1 VRTVTSALRVVA
13 LVSIVQLVTI
23 IFINGSAI
31 PTPNIGIQDENDTS
45 VGVNMHGYYTIMK
58 ESRKTTAPF
67 PAHYYKNS
75 FKTLSSAGINTIR
88 YLFSW
93 ESYEKN
99 PIPWFQELKAV
110 ALTADSYGMK
120 VIYDN
125 DVYHT
130 SSWLDPKSGYGFPSF
145 LFENNP
151 EFPYAAGGGTEN
163 ATAKKWWTE
172 WYNRSIAPINGNN
185 PKNADGW
192 TLQADFLKKVVSAV
206 DSHESTMGYEILNE
220 PPVFSLDQWDKIGK
234 YNTFITNELRSVTQ
248 KKIFF
253 DRQLP
258 SDVGGF
264 TDAFPQNMAKMAPA
278 NKTNVIFKSALY
290 DIPTHCNYAE
300 DRLNT
305 VKKTAQLLG
314 IPLWMGEFNIGTY
327 KERPVAHLN
336 QTGVDLFV
344 QKFKELK
351 LWGWAFWIWS
361 YIRSPPNLDTFN
373 LVNFTKSKAQPTIY
387 FDYFKNA
394 ISDNSKTNLNLPLNS
409 DTNAATSVNNTSHTI
424 CPTLVITKVNAV
436 KTGMKYSSPTPLILS
451 SKAFAGKFSVEG
463 VAYDSGANLTKVEIK
478 SDDGHYL
485 LAVPRLQGD
494 WSSWSATVPVST
506 NSSTSNIHK
515 ILARATDNAGN
526 HKTVSIYMKIT

>member
-1 VRTVTSALRVVA
+1 VA
-13 LVSIVQLVTI
+13 SIVLLINV
-23 IFINGSAI
+23 IFINGFVI
-31 PTPNIGIQDENDTS
+31 PSRSFGIQDETKIS

-58 ESRKTTAPF
+58 EFRSTTTPF
-67 PAHYYKNS
+67 PANYYKNS

-99 PIPWFQELKAV
+99 PTLWVQELERV
-110 ALTADSYGMK
+110 ALTADRYGIK

-125 DVYHT
+125 DIYHT

-151 EFPYAAGGGTEN
+151 EFPYAGGGGTEN
-163 ATAKKWWTE
+163 ATARKWWSE
-172 WYNRSIAPINGNN
+172 WYNRSLAVVGSSDI
-185 PKNADGW
+185 KNADGW
-192 TLQADFLKKVVSAV
+192 TLQADFLKKVVSVV
-206 DSHESTMGYEILNE
+206 DGHESTMGYEILNE
-220 PPVFSLDQWDKIGK
+220 PPVFSPDQWDKIGK
-234 YNTFITNELRSVTQ
+234 YNTFITNELRTVTQ

-264 TDAFPQNMAKMAPA
+264 TDALPQNMAKMAPA

-290 DIPTHCNYAE
+290 DVPTHCNYAE

-314 IPLWMGEFNIGTY
+314 IPLWMGEFNMGTY

-344 QKFKELK
+344 QKFRELK

-361 YIRSPPNLDTFN
+361 YIRSPPNVDTYN
-373 LVNFTKSKAQPTIY
+373 LVNFTKSSSKLQPTIY
-387 FDYFKNA
+387 FDYFKNT
-394 ISDNSKTNLNLPLNS
+394 ITDNITRKFNSQLNS
-409 DTNAATSVNNTSHTI
+409 DTNGTTTANNMHHTI
-424 CPTLVITKVNAV
+424 CPTILITKVNAV
-436 KTGMKYSSPTPLILS
+436 KTGMKYTTPTPLALS
-451 SKAFAGKFSVEG
+451 SKEFAGEFSVEG
-463 VAYDSGANLTKVEIK
+463 VAYDSGSNLTKVEVK
-478 SDDGHYL
+478 SDDGQYL
-485 LAVPRLQGD
+485 QTLPRLQGD
-494 WSSWSATVPVST
+494 WTSWSAKVPVTS
-506 NSSTSNIHK
+506 NASTSNVHK
-515 ILARATDNAGN
+515 LFARATDNTGN
-526 HKTVSIYMKIT
+526 HKTVSIYIKII